1 MDSVEIVLI
10 FFPYGLAFFSM
21 GIILVFE
28 KGRSFDPRLQ
38 FALIPLALFGLSHGL
53 HEWVEMF
60 HKLELL
66 PFQSVNNLGWYAIRI
81 TLLAFSFLSLAV
93 FGALTISPS
102 QKHRRLSMLAPIL
115 LAAIWGLGL
124 LSFRGKYGLSESMW
138 FVADVWTRYTIAIP
152 GSILAAVGLIAQQ
165 RTFRKA
171 GMNQFGRDSMWAAI
185 AFIWYGIIGQLFVR
199 KSLLPPSNVINQDLF
214 IEIFQFPVQ
223 LLRAAAA
230 IAVAVFVT
238 RFLRS
243 FEVERQNQLD
253 DLQDARLQEAQRRE
267 IMRGEL
273 LRSVV
278 EAQEAE
284 RKRIARELHDATG
297 QALTALGMGIRGVS
311 SKLPKD
317 AADAVDNLNNLESL
331 AVKSLDDLRL
341 LISDLRPS
349 HLDEFGLRS
358 ALRWYVGDIV
368 KRAPFSL
375 ALDVSH
381 VSGNLPP
388 SIKTALFRV
397 AQEAITNIIKHA
409 QADNVSIRLEYRR
422 NGDVRLEIEDD
433 GIGFNPNLTQMMNN
447 PTWGLLG
454 MQERTILCGG
464 EFSINTAPGEGTI
477 VQITIPG
484 NTLTKIKE
492 NDENKNIYSR

>member
-28 KGRSFDPRLQ
+28 KGRGFDPRLQ
-38 FALIPLALFGLSHGL
+38 FALIPLALFGLSHGF

-60 HKLELL
+60 QLLNLL
-66 PFQSVNNLGWYAIRI
+66 PFQSVNNLGWSAFRIAI
-81 TLLAFSFLSLAV
+81 LSFSFLSLAV
-93 FGALTISPS
+93 FGASTMTPNPKS
-102 QKHRRLSMLAPIL
+102 RRLSLLAPVI

-124 LSFRGKYGLSESMW
+124 LSFRGKYGLSETMW
-138 FVADVWTRYTIAIP
+138 LVADVWTRYVIAIP
-152 GSILAAVGLIAQQ
+152 GAILATMGLIAQQ

-185 AFIWYGIIGQLFVR
+185 AIFWYGIIGQLFVH
-199 KSLLPPSNVINQDLF
+199 KSVLPPSNVINQDLF

-223 LLRAAAA
+223 LLRAVAA
-230 IAVAVFVT
+230 IAVAFFVT

-253 DLQDARLQEAQRRE
+253 DLQAARLQEAQRRE

-273 LRSVV
+273 LKRIVD
-278 EAQEAE
+278 AQEAE

-311 SKLPKD
+311 SKLPKN
-317 AADAVDNLNNLESL
+317 AADEVDNLNNLESL

-341 LISDLRPS
+341 LISDLRPP

-368 KRAPFSL
+368 QRAPFSL
-375 ALDVSH
+375 SLDVPS
-381 VSGNLPP
+381 VAGALPP

-422 NGDVRLEIEDD
+422 NGDIRLEVEDD
-433 GIGFNPNLTQMMNN
+433 GIGFNPNMIQMMNN

-464 EFSINTAPGEGTI
+464 EFSLNTAPGEGTI
-477 VQITIPG
+477 VQVTIPG
-484 NTLTKIKE
+484 NALTNIKE
-492 NDENKNIYSR
+492 NDENKNIYS